1 MNGAETRDLGLEE
14 LEGAARSL
22 LELDGR
28 MQMAYAVLGQDG
40 FPGLRYLST
49 PENGR
54 FEVWRCEL
62 TAEPPSLTTIWPL
75 LGWGRAGNDGSLRD
89 PFS

>member
-22 LELDGR
+22 LESDGR

-62 TAEPPSLTTIWPL
+62 TAEPPEPDDDLASTGLV
-75 LGWGRAGNDGSLRD
+75 RAGNDGSLRD